1 MVIPDSKND
10 HSALLER
17 FASLLTADD
26 ITSDQK
32 TAQLCLD
39 EAVRAV
45 KLDKKLQALITSK
58 DVMDL
63 SDETID
69 NLTKTDFELRF
80 IDGAEKVRSS
90 HLPKDKMLR
99 KFTIGLAYELFNWTS
114 KSIRVP
120 ASALIMY
127 MRDGSAR
134 AFLTESG
141 YHAEALHELIK
152 WNHEKRRFSQVSY
165 RTADNRV
172 HVVDSSVFGSK
183 MIIPEELPDDVEI
196 VTATDS
202 VREVVEHIAESKR
215 INFEE
220 TPEYWCSRF
229 P

>member
-69 NLTKTDFELRF
+69 DLTKTDFELRF
-80 IDGAEKVRSS
+80 IDGAEKVRSIIFLKIKCCES
-90 HLPKDKMLR
+90 SQLDWLMS
-99 KFTIGLAYELFNWTS
+99 FSTGLQ
-114 KSIRVP
+114 KV
-120 ASALIMY
+120 
-127 MRDGSAR
+127 
-134 AFLTESG
+134 
-141 YHAEALHELIK
+141 
-152 WNHEKRRFSQVSY
+152 
-165 RTADNRV
+165 
-172 HVVDSSVFGSK
+172 
-183 MIIPEELPDDVEI
+183 
-196 VTATDS
+196 
-202 VREVVEHIAESKR
+202 
-215 INFEE
+215 
-220 TPEYWCSRF
+220 
-229 P
+229 